1 MRRLAGE
8 TALYGLPGI
17 VGRFL
22 NWLLVPL
29 YVRVL
34 PDTADFGAYTNLYG
48 WTALLL
54 VILTYGMETGFFR
67 FINREDAGDPMR
79 TYATALWSLTGT
91 STLFIA
97 VALTGAV
104 PIAEALGYGEHP
116 DYVALLI
123 LVVALD
129 AVSAIP
135 FAYLR
140 YRRQALRF
148 ALLRTVSI
156 ALNIALNLIFFLL
169 LPSPGYG
176 VGYIFLAN
184 FITTLTTLLLLL
196 PQILPALRY
205 SPDLKLL
212 RRMLAYTAPILL
224 LGIAGIF
231 NQAADKILFPLL
243 FADKALAAEQLGIYG
258 ACFKIA
264 AVMVMFTQA
273 FRYAYEPLI
282 FSRQKGAS
290 ATSEGKTAAE
300 AMKYFIYAALFLFL
314 SVTLYTDLWK
324 LLITP
329 AYYPGLRIIPIVLA
343 GEILFGIYFNL
354 SVWYKLTDRTHWG
367 AIISAIGC
375 AGTVAIIL
383 CFAPKHGYIACAWAT
398 LVSNGIMVG
407 ISYALGRRRYPIPY
421 DLTAAFRAFA
431 VAALLWFLAAFSPS
445 LAYRTLLLFLY
456 PLLLYF
462 FTFLQRKLSPSRQ

>member
-34 PDTADFGAYTNLYG
+34 PGAADFGVYTNLYG

-67 FINREDAGDPMR
+67 FINKDDVIQPMR
-79 TYATALWSLTGT
+79 VYATTLWALVGT
-91 STLFIA
+91 STLFIIL
-97 VALTGAV
+97 ALTNV
-104 PIAEALGYGEHP
+104 RYIADLLGYGEHP

-129 AVSAIP
+129 AISAIP

-140 YRRQALRF
+140 YRRKALRF
-148 ALLRTVSI
+148 ALLRTLSI
-156 ALNIALNLIFFLL
+156 ALNIVLNLIFFLL

-184 FITTLTTLLLLL
+184 LITTLVTLLLLL
-196 PQILPALRY
+196 PQILPACRY
-205 SPDLKLL
+205 PLDLKLL
-212 RRMLAYTAPILL
+212 RRMLAYTVPILF

-231 NQAADKILFPLL
+231 NQAADKILFPML
-243 FADKALAAEQLGIYG
+243 FADKAQAAEQLGIYG

-282 FSRQKGAS
+282 FACRTTVPTPVSTTGDTSSGSTTNRTTAVPTGGA
-290 ATSEGKTAAE
+290 AVD

-314 SVTLYTDLWK
+314 FVTLYIDLWK
-324 LLITP
+324 HLITP
-329 AYYPGLRIIPIVLA
+329 AYYSGLRIIPIVLL

-354 SVWYKLTDRTHWG
+354 SFWYKLTDRTYWG

-375 AGTVAIIL
+375 TATVAIIIL
-383 CFAPKHGYIACAWAT
+383 FAPKYGFIACAWAT
-398 LVSNGIMVG
+398 PVSNG
-407 ISYALGRRRYPIPY
+407 
-421 DLTAAFRAFA
+421 
-431 VAALLWFLAAFSPS
+431 
-445 LAYRTLLLFLY
+445 
-456 PLLLYF
+456 
-462 FTFLQRKLSPSRQ
+462 